1 MKPGMVQE
9 SRYIMR
15 SDIAV
20 FEEAKI
26 RRVYDEETE
35 TWFFS
40 VVDIIRVLTNSP
52 DPSAYWRKL
61 KQRLKVEGSEAV
73 TNCHGLKMTAED
85 GKQRVTDAAD
95 AETLLRLVQ
104 SVPSPKAEPIKMW
117 LAKVGYE
124 RMQEMAD
131 PEIALNRSRELWQK
145 HGRSEKWIEQR
156 MLGQETRNKLT
167 DYWKEHDIKE
177 GQEYAILTNIIHQE
191 WTDLSVKQHKAL
203 KGLKTQN
210 LRDHMT
216 EAELI
221 FTALD
226 ELSTRQIA
234 ESMQATGLEE
244 NKVAGRRGG
253 GIAKQARKELEEETG
268 RKVISQENGL
278 PPGSEEQ

>member
-1 MKPGMVQE
+1 MKN
-9 SRYIMR
+9 
-15 SDIAV
+15 DIAV
-20 FEEAKI
+20 FENAKI

-40 VVDIIRVLTNSP
+40 VVDIMRVLTGSP
-52 DPSAYWRKL
+52 DPGAYWRKL
-61 KQRLKVEGSEAV
+61 KQRLKAEGSEAV
-73 TNCHGLKMTAED
+73 TNCHGLKMSAED

-167 DYWKEHDIKE
+167 DYWKDHDIKE

-191 WTDLSVKQHKAL
+191 WSDLNVKQHKSL

-221 FTALD
+221 FTALA

-234 ESMQATGLEE
+234 ESMQAIGLEE
-244 NKVAGRRGG
+244 NKVAGKRGG
-253 GIAKQARKELEEETG
+253 GIARQARRELEEETG

-278 PPGSEEQ
+278 PPGTQE